1 MITWIKSIIAPFLAQ
16 ILGVLALL
24 FFVLAVVYGISNA
37 GLKSQIVTLTDSLKI
52 ANELAASRKD
62 TIDQN
67 KKDYEALDTSCAA
80 RIKATT
86 ANLLAATPQCPNG
99 QKPVYNVKDLVKP

>member
-1 MITWIKSIIAPFLAQ
+1 MT
-16 ILGVLALL
+16 ILGYIIQGLKWLGFKGVLVLF
-24 FFVLAVVYGISNA
+24 FFVLTLAYGISNM
-37 GLKSQIVTLTDSLKI
+37 GLKSQIATLTASLKT

-67 KKDYEALDTSCAA
+67 KADYEALGASCDA

-86 ANLLAATPQCPNG
+86 ANLLAAKPQCPNG
-99 QKPVYNVKDLVKP
+99 QKPVYNVKDLVK